1 MIVTREPRQGATAD
15 ATTDVGATTPGAA
28 FVAPPGRLT
37 LVGPLPPPSGGMA
50 NQTRQLA
57 NLLAADGTEVR
68 IVQTNAPYCPSW
80 IGQVPIVRAV
90 FRLVPYLLRLW
101 RDVRGAEVVHVMAN
115 SGWAW
120 HLFAAPAIW
129 IARIRGV
136 PVVVNYR
143 GGKAESFFERQFTI
157 IRPTLARAAVVVV
170 PSGFLREVFAKRGV
184 ETVEV
189 PNIVDLA
196 AFHPADSRPAE
207 PHILVTR
214 NLEPIYDIATAI
226 RAFAMVLERAPRARM
241 TIAGSGPQRAELE
254 RLAAELGVSDQ
265 VRFTG
270 RLDNSE
276 LPALYRTASIALN
289 PSLADNMPISLLEA
303 MASGVPIVSTN
314 VGGIPHLVEDGKTA
328 VLVAPGDP
336 EGMADAQLRVLGN
349 ADVARGLRANGLALA
364 ASFSWLR
371 VRPRLM
377 AAYASA
383 ATRVGRSPAKTRT
396 SDAART

>member
-1 MIVTREPRQGATAD
+1 
-15 ATTDVGATTPGAA
+15 
-28 FVAPPGRLT
+28 VAPPGRLT

-57 NLLAADGTEVR
+57 KLLRADGTDVR
-68 IVQTNAPYCPSW
+68 IVQTNAPYTPAW
-80 IGQVPIVRAV
+80 IGRVPFVRAV
-90 FRLVPYLLRLW
+90 VRLVPYLLRLW
-101 RDVRGAEVVHVMAN
+101 SNVRGADVVHVMAN

-129 IARIRGV
+129 IARLRGA

-143 GGKAESFFERQFTI
+143 GGEAESFFERQFAL

-170 PSGFLREVFAKRGV
+170 PSGFLRAVFAKRGV

-189 PNIVDLA
+189 PNIVDLT
-196 AFHPADSRPAE
+196 AFRPADSLPGE

-226 RAFAMVLERAPRARM
+226 RAFASVLERAPRARM

-254 RLAAELGVSDQ
+254 QLATALGVSER

-276 LPALYRTASIALN
+276 LPGLYRTASVALN

-328 VLVAPGDP
+328 VLVVPGDP
-336 EGMADAQLRVLGN
+336 ERMADAQLRVLGD
-349 ADVARGLRANGLALA
+349 ADVARGLRANGLVLA

-371 VRPRLM
+371 VRPRLL

-383 ATRVGRSPAKTRT
+383 GRTGRGLAQMRA
-396 SDAART
+396 SDTARP

>member
-1 MIVTREPRQGATAD
+1 
-15 ATTDVGATTPGAA
+15 
-28 FVAPPGRLT
+28 
-37 LVGPLPPPSGGMA
+37 
-50 NQTRQLA
+50 
-57 NLLAADGTEVR
+57 
-68 IVQTNAPYCPSW
+68 VQTNAPYAPPWVGS
-80 IGQVPIVRAV
+80 VPLVRAA
-90 FRLVPYLLRLW
+90 FRLVPYLFRLW
-101 RDVRGAEVVHVMAN
+101 RDMRDADLAHVMAN

-129 IARIRGV
+129 IARMRGA

-143 GGKAESFFERQFTI
+143 GGEAESFFERQFALV
-157 IRPTLARAAVVVV
+157 RPTLARAAVVVV

-196 AFHPADSRPAE
+196 AFHPAESLPAE

-226 RAFAMVLERAPRARM
+226 RAFALVLERAPKARM

-254 RLAAELGVSDQ
+254 RLAAELGVSER

-270 RLDNSE
+270 RLDNRE
-276 LPALYRTASIALN
+276 LPALYRTASVALN

-314 VGGIPHLVEDGKTA
+314 VGGIPHLVEDGETA
-328 VLVAPGDP
+328 VLVAPGDVAA
-336 EGMADAQLRVLGN
+336 MARAVLRLLDDA
-349 ADVARGLRANGLALA
+349 GLRGRLA
-364 ASFSWLR
+364 AAAGEAARSHGWQS
-371 VRPRLM
+371 VRGDLY
-377 AAYASA
+377 AAYARAVHGS
-383 ATRVGRSPAKTRT
+383 GRSV
-396 SDAART
+396 SGS

>member
-1 MIVTREPRQGATAD
+1 MIVTHEPGQGAPSEAVM
-15 ATTDVGATTPGAA
+15 DVGTTTPGAA
-28 FVAPPGRLT
+28 SVAAPGRLT

-57 NLLAADGTEVR
+57 SLLAAEGTDVR
-68 IVQTNAPYCPSW
+68 IVQTNAPYAPAW
-80 IGQVPIVRAV
+80 VGKVPVVRALV
-90 FRLVPYLLRLW
+90 RLVPYLFRLW
-101 RDVRGAEVVHVMAN
+101 RDVVGADIVHVMAN

-129 IARIRGV
+129 MASIRGA

-143 GGKAESFFERQFTI
+143 GGEAESFFERQFAAV
-157 IRPTLARAAVVVV
+157 RPTLARAAVVVV

-196 AFHPADSRPAE
+196 AFRPADSPPAE

-214 NLEPIYDIATAI
+214 NLEPVYDIATAI
-226 RAFAMVLERAPRARM
+226 RAFAMVLERLPRARM

-254 RLAAELGVSDQ
+254 RLAAELGVSER

-276 LPALYRTASIALN
+276 LPALYRTASVALN

-328 VLVAPGDP
+328 VLVVPRTP
-336 EGMADAQLRVLGN
+336 HLMAQAILRLVEEP
-349 ADVARGLRANGLALA
+349 ALA
-364 ASFSWLR
+364 GRLSRAGVAASRRYGWSH
-371 VRPRLM
+371 VRGHLYRT
-377 AAYASA
+377 YAKVQPKRRCS
-383 ATRVGRSPAKTRT
+383 
-396 SDAART
+396 

>member
-1 MIVTREPRQGATAD
+1 MKRATGVAL
-15 ATTDVGATTPGAA
+15 GAA
-28 FVAPPGRLT
+28 PEIDERARGAPASAAPRRLT

-57 NLLAADGTEVR
+57 QLLAAEGTDVR
-68 IVQTNAPYCPSW
+68 LVQTNAPYSPPWVGS
-80 IGQVPIVRAV
+80 VPFVRAA
-90 FRLVPYLLRLW
+90 FRLVPYLFRLW
-101 RDVRGAEVVHVMAN
+101 RDMRDADLAHVMAN

-129 IARIRGV
+129 IASMRSA

-143 GGKAESFFERQFTI
+143 GGEAESFFERQFALV
-157 IRPTLARAAVVVV
+157 RPTLARAAVVVV

-196 AFHPADSRPAE
+196 AFHPAESLPAE

-226 RAFAMVLERAPRARM
+226 RAFALLLERAPKARM

-254 RLAAELGVSDQ
+254 RLAAELGVSER

-270 RLDNSE
+270 RLDNRE
-276 LPALYRTASIALN
+276 LPALYRTASVALN

-314 VGGIPHLVEDGKTA
+314 VGGIPHLVEDGVTA
-328 VLVAPGDP
+328 VLVAPGDH
-336 EGMADAQLRVLGN
+336 ERMADAQLRVLCN
-349 ADVARGLRANGLALA
+349 ADVARGLRANGLVLA
-364 ASFSWLR
+364 ASFSWLQ

-383 ATRVGRSPAKTRT
+383 ATRAGRSLARTRT
-396 SDAART
+396 SDTARP